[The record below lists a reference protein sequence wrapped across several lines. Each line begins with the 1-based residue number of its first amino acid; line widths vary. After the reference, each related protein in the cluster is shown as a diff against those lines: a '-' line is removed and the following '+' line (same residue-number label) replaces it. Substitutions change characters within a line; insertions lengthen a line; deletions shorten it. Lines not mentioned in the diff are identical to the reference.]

1 MSFQQRY
8 RGGWGWQGLG
18 GCEPRCWGG
27 DSARLGCAPGAA
39 ALVGVCG
46 ERTHTA
52 PVLGVPSVL
61 PAPHLGLAVPA
72 VPRCCRF
79 PESKRLPES
88 LNEEVL
94 CE

>member
-1 MSFQQRY
+1 MCLSS
-8 RGGWGWQGLG
+8 RGTEEAGAGRGWGAASPGAG
-18 GCEPRCWGG
+18 GGTLPAWAVPRVLLPW
-27 DSARLGCAPGAA
+27 SGCAGRGPT
-39 ALVGVCG
+39 L
-46 ERTHTA
+46 H
-52 PVLGVPSVL
+52 PSSGSL